1 MATDYRRYCR
11 ELIGLLEQ
19 YAPLHPDDETLVSR
33 VRAAIDSET
42 LLEAVGMEKELCNP
56 LRLNGYTSVEQVLE
70 ADPAD
75 LMRGK
80 GLGPDRVGRI
90 LASLKKWQRS
100 AAFALRAAADQV
112 VPVAECRKDP
122 SDSCC
127 ERSIKQERSDI
138 RILLR
143 DIAFELEEVKS

>member
-1 MATDYRRYCR
+1 MTDLSP
-11 ELIGLLEQ
+11 EAQAVLN
-19 YAPLHPDDETLVSR
+19 
-33 VRAAIDSET
+33 AI
-42 LLEAVGMEKELCNP
+42 K
-56 LRLNGYTSVEQVLE
+56 
-70 ADPAD
+70 AD
-75 LMRGK
+75 LD
-80 GLGPDRVGRI
+80 LPTWDVLHRVTDI
-90 LASLKKWQRS
+90 